1 MAIQVTISSITGE
14 SPYDIYICQTGGTS
28 CFYMTTISSVPYIFD
43 IPSPY
48 NTSDAYMLKII
59 DNNGCT
65 ITGIEPVT
73 TCSNVTP
80 TITPTNTQT
89 PTNTPTQTST
99 PTVTPT
105 PNSVC
110 SCSTYSIEFTAN
122 CGEAINW
129 TECNTSVMMS
139 EGPFYFSQ
147 YAGLGYFNTGS
158 VLYICSCSVPTTICP
173 SNITLVSV
181 GCNLPTPTPTITPT
195 TTLTSTPGLSP
206 SPTSTQTST
215 PTNTPTVT
223 PTTTITSTPTETP
236 TNTPTPTETPAPP
249 ITYVGYLADEYTC
262 GYDPLDG
269 SATGCTL
276 TSSSVDVRF
285 PTSISPIPSRY
296 YAPNPGG
303 CSGVVYFIVGNSPS
317 NLGPII
323 AGVTPHNV
331 CINACQ
337 EECPL

>member
-1 MAIQVTISSITGE
+1 MAIQVTISSITGQ

-28 CFYMTTISSVPYIFD
+28 CFYMTTIGSVPYIFD
-43 IPSPY
+43 IPAPY
-48 NTSDAYMLKII
+48 NTSEAYMLKVI

-65 ITGIEPVT
+65 ITGVEPVT
-73 TCSNVTP
+73 TCPDVTP

-99 PTVTPT
+99 PTV
-105 PNSVC
+105 
-110 SCSTYSIEFTAN
+110 
-122 CGEAINW
+122 
-129 TECNTSVMMS
+129 
-139 EGPFYFSQ
+139 
-147 YAGLGYFNTGS
+147 
-158 VLYICSCSVPTTICP
+158 
-173 SNITLVSV
+173 
-181 GCNLPTPTPTITPT
+181 TPT

-223 PTTTITSTPTETP
+223 PTTTMTSTPGASPSPTSTQTSTPTNTQTPTPTETP
-236 TNTPTPTETPAPP
+236 TQTPTPTGTPAPP

-285 PTSISPIPSRY
+285 PTSISPTPSRY